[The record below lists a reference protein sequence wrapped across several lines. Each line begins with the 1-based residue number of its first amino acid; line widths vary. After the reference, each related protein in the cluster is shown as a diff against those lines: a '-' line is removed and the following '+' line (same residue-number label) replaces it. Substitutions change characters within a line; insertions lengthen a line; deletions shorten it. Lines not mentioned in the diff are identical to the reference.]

1 MIDRMDGSLEIRER
15 EMSLVRADE
24 RVDDLQR
31 NGYRI
36 IQKKSGFRFGMDA
49 VLLSGFARVRRGE
62 KVADLGTGTGIIPIL
77 LEAKTEGDRFFGL
90 ELQEE
95 VADMAARSVSLNGIC
110 GRLSILRGDVRALL
124 EKGPEAVFDRI
135 SYENGERALSKES
148 LVFGS
153 FDVITSNPPYMDAGG
168 GLMNPNGLKN
178 ISRHEIYLKLDEV
191 CAAAGRLLKSGGRF
205 YMVHRPMR
213 LAEIISDLKKY
224 KLEPK
229 RMKFVHPFSDR
240 DANMVLIE
248 SVKSGGSQV
257 TVEKPIIV
265 YEKPGRYSSEIY
277 DIYGY

>member
-49 VLLSGFARVRRGE
+49 VLLSGFVRVRRGE

-77 LEAKTEGDRFFGL
+77 LEAKTEGDRFLGL

-168 GLMNPNGLKN
+168 GLMNPNDLKN